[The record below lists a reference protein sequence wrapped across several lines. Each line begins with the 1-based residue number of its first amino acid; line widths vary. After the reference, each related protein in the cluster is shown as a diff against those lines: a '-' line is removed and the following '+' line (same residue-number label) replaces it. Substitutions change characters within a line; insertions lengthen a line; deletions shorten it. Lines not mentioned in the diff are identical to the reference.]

1 MSYTIPKP
9 QSASELTTDCTY
21 CGAKAGTWCTTRK
34 GKPSPITHAHRYQA
48 WYSEY
53 VLRPKLEAIKAK
65 RDNNPIKRVPSTH
78 PIGDILPV
86 DTAEVIVDN
95 LRHKAYIYMYDHV
108 VYETDKAYLLAIDGL
123 KFWVPK
129 SLIIKTDV
137 ENSAIYVI
145 YRSSF
150 NSVS

>member
-1 MSYTIPKP
+1 MSFTTPKP
-9 QSASELTTDCTY
+9 QSASELTTACTY

-34 GKPSPITHAHRYQA
+34 GTSSAITHAHRYQE
-48 WYSEY
+48 WYSEN

-65 RDNNPIKRVPSTH
+65 RSKKPTKHAANTH
-78 PIGDILPV
+78 HIGDILPV
-86 DTAEVIVDN
+86 DTAEAIVDG
-95 LRHKAYIYMYDHV
+95 LHHKAYIYMYDHV
-108 VYETDKAYLLAIDGL
+108 VYDTEKAYLLAVDGI

-129 SLIIKTDV
+129 ALILKTDV